1 MLFFN
6 IDTASMERIITE
18 RPMFKGDSPAARAA
32 PTQIETAVAQVHS
45 TLQPVIR
52 EARQHKKETKKSD
65 SYTNTIFKE
74 NGELKNYSE
83 ITESFTPA
91 AVKKFKQKSVYNI
104 KRAIWKKEE
113 KKIKDFQ
120 DRLFTYLNAIDNPFK
135 IKENRDRFDELKD
148 VMKANIKSR
157 SDEIASLM
165 YDELATPESAENYDK
180 LNREWYKFYE
190 LCKEAAEF
198 YTIVESKK
206 GKRTSFMDI
215 FGDDLDFIKFL
226 ISSRSN
232 LMDEDDESG
241 SIKSISDRSAM
252 LAAIIEDENKSQS
265 TQQSSLTVDDGSS
278 SQDMTGTGLSQ
289 TMEEDEEDE
298 ENEAPPTK
306 RLTEHALSKLQ
317 EGSGRKP
324 KHCKNTGIKKEILG
338 KERCIYKIQGD
349 RKEYVKYKG
358 ELVTVKEF
366 KELHKK
372 PTKSKSKPKKEEK
385 PTKPK
390 SKPKKEEKPTK
401 SKSKSK
407 PKKEEKPTKSKA
419 KPKKEEKPTKS
430 KSKPKKEE
438 KPTKPKPKSKSTK
451 K

>member
-1 MLFFN
+1 
-6 IDTASMERIITE
+6 IITE

-52 EARQHKKETKKSD
+52 EARKYKQETKKSD
-65 SYTNTIFKE
+65 SYANTIFKE

-91 AVKKFKQKSVYNI
+91 AVEKFKQKSFYNI

-165 YDELATPESAENYDK
+165 YNELATPESAENYDK

-289 TMEEDEEDE
+289 TMEEDEE
-298 ENEAPPTK
+298 NEAPPTK

-317 EGSGRKP
+317 EGGGRKP

-349 RKEYVKYKG
+349 RKEYITYKG
-358 ELVTVKEF
+358 VLVTVKEY
-366 KELHKK
+366 KEL
-372 PTKSKSKPKKEEK
+372 
-385 PTKPK
+385 
-390 SKPKKEEKPTK
+390 
-401 SKSKSK
+401 
-407 PKKEEKPTKSKA
+407 
-419 KPKKEEKPTKS
+419 
-430 KSKPKKEE
+430 
-438 KPTKPKPKSKSTK
+438 
-451 K
+451 